1 MRARNPLFPRAFVS
15 ALLGICLIGAAGASA
30 QGGEDNLAAQ
40 RRIEAAYLYKFG
52 SYITWPAEA
61 FAGSDSPFIIGV
73 AGDDGM
79 ADELTTLVAG
89 RSMNGRTVLVRRVRP
104 GQNIA
109 GIHMLFVAAG
119 TPQGDALI
127 TAAHDVPTVAITEG
141 SDGLERG
148 ADMSFVLV
156 NDRVR
161 FDVSLSAAQRDGV
174 KFSSQL
180 LSVADKVTG
189 PAP

>member
-79 ADELTTLVAG
+79 ADELTILVAG

-127 TAAHDVPTVAITEG
+127 TAAHDVHTVAITEG

-161 FDVSLSAAQRDGV
+161 FNVSLSAAQRDGV